1 MKKYKIHTAHCDKI
15 VDIEKEHYVIETQ
28 TRAVERP
35 FTNICI

>member
-1 MKKYKIHTAHCDKI
+1 MKKYKIHTTQCDKI

-28 TRAVERP
+28 TRAMERQ

>member
-1 MKKYKIHTAHCDKI
+1 MKKYKIHTTHCDKI

-28 TRAVERP
+28 TRAMERQ